1 MMTEQ
6 VVADI
11 GLSMEA
17 IPSGR
22 AMPDW
27 LLQSLIDGRRLM
39 IIHPSEECR
48 KQTIQSLYEKGN
60 GKSVDTSH
68 HLTVKRL
75 IGVLHL
81 DLRLPILMEDDGVL
95 FEKTHR
101 ALSESAKNHAFPLLL
116 SNPKNRWSR
125 SRSLRLLTLYRELT
139 KLRRPWDWQ
148 EDPGAKSCDKVLK
161 SMEKESNST
170 HPYRLNRTVLQTL
183 KEIESPPFTIAD
195 VEGIIVLDHPSGLSE
210 VEISILQQ
218 ISKFTGVHQLVNP
231 GSHRLGFHGEYIE
244 DIAPIRKNSELPK
257 WIPKHEVW
265 APSNP
270 TTWNTKVGEN
280 RGREIN
286 RLTCESS
293 EHSHLALAEVLSQ
306 IDGEIVVVCGDA
318 EGLRTQMQPHLES
331 MGIKMNQSLSSLSNS
346 AAVSRIIS
354 FTKLPH
360 GEEAWSLNKLS
371 DMWAQIELPME
382 WPILDLQHPTEED
395 WKPRLHPHVLS
406 EIARGFHLLG
416 GRGALRRWYSTL
428 ANSKPRPGVN
438 EKQRAQ
444 ELEESQW
451 WLACIA
457 NWMNPILSKY
467 DKEIASKSVTG
478 CSSGSQLPLPN
489 KPKDITD
496 WINSCYEQINWE
508 ELAQRDQIS
517 ADTLPGLQHLMKSLN
532 KMQEQNIKFESEEFS
547 EILEVI
553 STNSQIPSSRS
564 EDRGIKILSP
574 SQAYGLE
581 CDFLILCGIDSETW
595 SMRSPQIPWMD
606 EAARMKMGLHRPDEP
621 LRIARHQLRHFLN
634 CAKNV
639 VIIDSTIEDG
649 VELSGPLDEW
659 MGDISKAGLLSTLNS
674 EPGFLPNSSWQ
685 RDTPDRAW
693 ELRKDGDISRLVYRV
708 VSMDSTKDGVRTHRS
723 GNLNRDVVQRSGI
736 SSLESRNPSS
746 TPLNPNSLIV
756 AAEYEVLENQF
767 SRRRL
772 GDDLEIGETYQF
784 SAAADRIQS
793 SDLKLIPTKTK
804 PAIGRQAEIWPNLG
818 IMNKRGLSAP
828 IDPRPISPP
837 STKIDLLDNITGR
850 ASIKLRLPKV
860 WSQGRLQSWLECPRR
875 AWFERHMYLG
885 KAESLGE
892 DLAAATRGDIIHQ
905 IAENILLA
913 HGIKDG
919 EISSNP
925 KSLVYGNLGNVE
937 NAWGIALQT
946 LEKNATW
953 MRREDGIS
961 AHRCRDLIGVAPN
974 IWKEYLEHGTP
985 IELGGRIGRMIESDF
1000 SMTGVAPIAVEW
1012 SLKSGSD
1019 EFVSIGLPES
1029 EKTFK
1034 LRGRIDRVDQL
1045 LFPENELQSCEDVI
1059 PLDFETGNPPRSNRL
1074 VILRDIKSIDGAKDN
1089 GENQRHLKGIFDELQ
1104 LALYARAWEV
1114 ANPGD
1119 RVIGVGATQVG
1130 NQTNHFVEIDPE
1142 YYEQCLEMSIG
1153 IVGNDTHEHY
1163 RIPGSSRDDK
1173 SNPFRAWMR
1182 ERITTAMRVIDSA
1195 ESGNIHPEPSR
1206 SCDYCSIIDACPS
1219 AKRGV

>member
-1 MMTEQ
+1 MLTEQ
-6 VVADI
+6 VVAES

-17 IPSGR
+17 VPSGR

-48 KQTIQSLYEKGN
+48 KQAIRELYDKGN

-68 HLTVKRL
+68 HLTIKRL
-75 IGVLHL
+75 ISVLHL
-81 DLRLPILMEDDGVL
+81 DLRLPNLMEDDGIL

-101 ALSESAKNHAFPLLL
+101 ALSKSAKNHAFPLLL

-148 EDPGAKSCDKVLK
+148 DDPGAKSCDKVLK

-183 KEIESPPFTIAD
+183 KEIESTPFTIAD
-195 VEGIIVLDHPSGLSE
+195 VEGLIVLDHPSGLSE
-210 VEISILQQ
+210 VEIAIIQQ

-244 DIAPIRKNSELPK
+244 DIAPIRKNSDLPK

-265 APSNP
+265 APSASISWS
-270 TTWNTKVGEN
+270 TEVGEK

-286 RLTCESS
+286 QLTCELN
-293 EHSHLALAEVLSQ
+293 EHAHLALAEVLSQ
-306 IDGEIVVVCGDA
+306 IKGDIVVVSGDA
-318 EGLRTQMQPHLES
+318 ESLRSQMQPHLES
-331 MGIKMNQSLSSLSNS
+331 MGIKLNQPLAKLSNS

-354 FTKLPH
+354 FTKVSH

-371 DMWAQIELPME
+371 DMWTQIELPMK

-428 ANSKPRPGVN
+428 ANSKPRSGVN
-438 EKQRAQ
+438 QEQRSQ

-457 NWMNPILSKY
+457 NWMYPIISKH
-467 DKEIASKSVTG
+467 DKEITSKPVIG
-478 CSSGSQLPLPN
+478 CSSGLQLPLSG
-489 KPKDITD
+489 KPKDITG
-496 WINSCYEQINWE
+496 WINSCYEQIDWE
-508 ELAQRDQIS
+508 TLTYRDQIS
-517 ADTLPGLQHLMKSLN
+517 TDTLPGLQHLLQSLN
-532 KMQEQNIKFESEEFS
+532 NMQKQNIIFEAEEFS

-553 STNSQIPSSRS
+553 SSNSQIPSSRS
-564 EDRGIKILSP
+564 EDGDVKLLSP

-581 CDFLILCGIDSETW
+581 CDFLIFCGIDAETW
-595 SMRSPQIPWMD
+595 SMRSPQIPWLD
-606 EAARMKMGLHRPDEP
+606 EATRMKIGLHRPDEP

-639 VIIDSTIEDG
+639 IIIDSTIEDG
-649 VELSGPLDEW
+649 IELSGPLDEW
-659 MGDISKAGLLSTLNS
+659 MGDISKSGLLKSLNS
-674 EPGFLPNSSWQ
+674 PPEFLDSSSWQ
-685 RDTPDRAW
+685 LETANRAW
-693 ELRKDGDISRLVYRV
+693 EWRIIKDVSRLVYRV
-708 VSMDSTKDGVRTHRS
+708 VSMESTAKGVRTHRS
-723 GNLNRDVVQRSGI
+723 GNLHRDMVQRSGI
-736 SSLESRNPSS
+736 SSIESRKPSIP
-746 TPLNPNSLIV
+746 PLNPNSLVV
-756 AAEYEVLENQF
+756 AAEFEVLANQF
-767 SRRRL
+767 SRRRV
-772 GDDLEIGETYQF
+772 GDDLEIGETYPF
-784 SAAADRIQS
+784 SAAANRIQS

-828 IDPRPISPP
+828 IDPRPITPP
-837 STKIDLLDNITGR
+837 STKIELLDNITGR
-850 ASIKLRLPKV
+850 ASIELKLPKV

-885 KAESLGE
+885 KDESLSE
-892 DLAAATRGDIIHQ
+892 DLAAATRGDIVHQ

-913 HGIKDG
+913 HGIDDG
-919 EISSNP
+919 EISSDP
-925 KSLVYGNLGNVE
+925 KSLVEGNLGNTGS
-937 NAWGIALQT
+937 AWDIALKT
-946 LEKNATW
+946 LEKKATW

-974 IWKEYLEHGTP
+974 IWKEYLENGTP

-1000 SMTGVAPIAVEW
+1000 TLTDVAPIAVEW
-1012 SLKSGSD
+1012 SLKSGDS
-1019 EFVSIGLPES
+1019 EYVSIGLPDS
-1029 EKTFK
+1029 EKSFK

-1045 LFPENELQSCEDVI
+1045 LLSEEESQSITDVI
-1059 PLDFETGNPPRSNRL
+1059 PLDFEIDNPPKSNRL
-1074 VILRDIKSIDGAKDN
+1074 VILRDIKSIDGTKDN
-1089 GENQRHLKGIFDELQ
+1089 GENQRHLKGIFHELQ

-1130 NQTNHFVEIDPE
+1130 NQTNHFLEIDPE
-1142 YYEQCLEMSIG
+1142 YYEQCSQMSIG

-1163 RIPGSSRDDK
+1163 RIPGSSTDDK

-1182 ERITTAMRVIDSA
+1182 ERITTAMRVIKSA
-1195 ESGNIHPEPSR
+1195 ESGNIHPEPSKN
-1206 SCDYCSIIDACPS
+1206 CDYCSIIDACPS
-1219 AKRGV
+1219 AQRGG